1 MVLLTQRRT
10 GATHFDSGR
19 NPDSRKRLF
28 GDVDSAKPRADTAH
42 LRFARQ
48 HSPIAVRVRLAMP
61 IQRNA
66 RFPHGPQAAHGV
78 EAIE

>member
-1 MVLLTQRRT
+1 MVFLTQRRT
-10 GATHFDSGR
+10 GAAHFDSGR
-19 NPDSRKRLF
+19 NPDSRKRLC
-28 GDVDSAKPRADTAH
+28 GDVDSAKPRAETAH

-48 HSPIAVRVRLAMP
+48 HGHIAVSARLAMP

-66 RFPHGPQAAHGV
+66 RFPHGPQAARGV